1 MWKSCSFRIPRWSA
15 FQLFVREEGSYDDRI
30 DWRSRAR
37 NEDCGRYPFR
47 RLCGYVFLRRSVASR
62 RADSARGRRTRR
74 THDTPGCNRGDPLR
88 VGAVVRRFRGV
99 RTLESGLDRGLRRP
113 RLRPWRRVA
122 RRDGARSRGRPW
134 HGPEHD
140 VPPRHACRA
149 RCCPGPSADSSRKGS
164 VPSRGVGDNNTIALN
179 AGAPQGV
186 RDLVNERVKGDNP
199 QGDSGLSRFPRGG
212 RLLGPLFGLVFLIYP
227 VRAVLTSDPTPARI
241 SLALVGAA
249 LFAGVFLW
257 LMWMQE
263 PLWSASA
270 EPSEVRKRR
279 ATIAFLAVL
288 ALALNLGLGSEWR
301 VLFFHVNVAAGI
313 MLLTRDAY
321 VAIVGLAA
329 TTLALGFV
337 SGMAWLALP
346 TTAIGLWAT
355 AFVRQVAAV
364 AELKSAREELARLAV
379 SEERLRFARDL
390 HDLLGHSLSL
400 ITLKSELAGR
410 LLPNAPEKA
419 ATEVHDIEG
428 VARQALR
435 EVREA
440 VAGYRRPTLD
450 EELAGASE
458 MLEAAGISWAMR
470 EGTTNVIR
478 HSRAKYCRIVLVR
491 ENEEIYAEIT
501 DDGGGYQKESGE
513 DSGSGLS
520 GLAERVATFA
530 GRVETNSLP
539 DGGFRLRVV
548 MPARSAVERP
558 AWPEPTFDD
567 SFTGEDRR

>member
-1 MWKSCSFRIPRWSA
+1 M
-15 FQLFVREEGSYDDRI
+15 
-30 DWRSRAR
+30 
-37 NEDCGRYPFR
+37 
-47 RLCGYVFLRRSVASR
+47 
-62 RADSARGRRTRR
+62 
-74 THDTPGCNRGDPLR
+74 
-88 VGAVVRRFRGV
+88 
-99 RTLESGLDRGLRRP
+99 
-113 RLRPWRRVA
+113 
-122 RRDGARSRGRPW
+122 
-134 HGPEHD
+134 
-140 VPPRHACRA
+140 
-149 RCCPGPSADSSRKGS
+149 
-164 VPSRGVGDNNTIALN
+164 
-179 AGAPQGV
+179 
-186 RDLVNERVKGDNP
+186 NERVKGYNP

-227 VRAVLTSDPTPARI
+227 VRAVLTSDPTPARV

-279 ATIAFLAVL
+279 ATIGLLALL
-288 ALALNLGLGSEWR
+288 ALALNLALGSEWR
-301 VLFFHVNVAAGI
+301 VLFFHVNVAAGM

-321 VAIVGLAA
+321 VAIVGLAT
-329 TTLALGFV
+329 TTLTLGFV

-364 AELKSAREELARLAV
+364 AELRSAREELARLAV

-410 LLPNAPEKA
+410 LLPTAPEKA

-458 MLEAAGISWAMR
+458 MLEAAGISCLIENQTGVLPKAVDAVLAWAVR

-478 HSRAKYCRIVLVR
+478 HSRAKHCRIALAR

-501 DDGGGYQKESGE
+501 DDGGGFKKESGE

-530 GRVETNSLP
+530 GRVETDSLP

-548 MPARSAVERP
+548 LPARSAVERP
-558 AWPEPTFDD
+558 TWPEPTFDD

>member
-1 MWKSCSFRIPRWSA
+1 M
-15 FQLFVREEGSYDDRI
+15 D
-30 DWRSRAR
+30 
-37 NEDCGRYPFR
+37 
-47 RLCGYVFLRRSVASR
+47 
-62 RADSARGRRTRR
+62 
-74 THDTPGCNRGDPLR
+74 
-88 VGAVVRRFRGV
+88 
-99 RTLESGLDRGLRRP
+99 
-113 RLRPWRRVA
+113 
-122 RRDGARSRGRPW
+122 
-134 HGPEHD
+134 
-140 VPPRHACRA
+140 
-149 RCCPGPSADSSRKGS
+149 
-164 VPSRGVGDNNTIALN
+164 
-179 AGAPQGV
+179 
-186 RDLVNERVKGDNP
+186 ERVKRDKSQRDN
-199 QGDSGLSRFPRGG
+199 DLSRFPRGG

-227 VRAVLTSDPTPARI
+227 IRAVLTSDPTPARV

-279 ATIAFLAVL
+279 ATIALLAGL
-288 ALALNLGLGSEWR
+288 AIGLNLALGSEWR

-313 MLLTRDAY
+313 MLLTREAY
-321 VAIVGLAA
+321 VAIAGLAT

-346 TTAIGLWAT
+346 TAAIGLWAT

-364 AELKSAREELARLAV
+364 AELRSAREELARLAV

-410 LLPNAPEKA
+410 LLPAAPEKA

-440 VAGYRRPTLD
+440 VAGYRRPTLV
-450 EELAGASE
+450 EELAGAAE
-458 MLEAAGISWAMR
+458 MLEAAGIVYRIENDAGVLPGAVDAVLAWAVR

-478 HSRAKYCRIVLVR
+478 HSRAKHCRIALAR
-491 ENEEIYAEIT
+491 DGEEIYAEIT
-501 DDGGGYQKESGE
+501 DDGGGNQGETGE

-520 GLAERVATFA
+520 GLAERVATFD
-530 GRVETNSLP
+530 GRVETGPLP
-539 DGGFRLRVV
+539 DGGFRLFVV
-548 MPARSAVERP
+548 LPARGAVERS
-558 AWPEPTFDD
+558 AWPEPKLDD
-567 SFTGEDRR
+567 GFTGEEGRR

>member
-1 MWKSCSFRIPRWSA
+1 
-15 FQLFVREEGSYDDRI
+15 
-30 DWRSRAR
+30 
-37 NEDCGRYPFR
+37 
-47 RLCGYVFLRRSVASR
+47 
-62 RADSARGRRTRR
+62 
-74 THDTPGCNRGDPLR
+74 
-88 VGAVVRRFRGV
+88 
-99 RTLESGLDRGLRRP
+99 
-113 RLRPWRRVA
+113 
-122 RRDGARSRGRPW
+122 
-134 HGPEHD
+134 
-140 VPPRHACRA
+140 
-149 RCCPGPSADSSRKGS
+149 
-164 VPSRGVGDNNTIALN
+164 
-179 AGAPQGV
+179 
-186 RDLVNERVKGDNP
+186 VNERVKGDGP
-199 QGDSGLSRFPRGG
+199 AVGGRISRFPRGG

-227 VRAVLTSDPTPARI
+227 VRAVLMSDPTPARV
-241 SLALVGAA
+241 SLALIGAA

-288 ALALNLGLGSEWR
+288 ALALNLALGSEWR

-321 VAIVGLAA
+321 VAISGLAA

-346 TTAIGLWAT
+346 TAAIGLWAT

-364 AELKSAREELARLAV
+364 AELRSAREELARLAV

-410 LLPNAPEKA
+410 LLPTEPEKA

-440 VAGYRRPTLD
+440 VAGYRHPTLD
-450 EELAGASE
+450 EELAAARE
-458 MLEAAGISWAMR
+458 MLEAAGITCRIDNEAGVLPNAVDAVLAWAVR

-478 HSRAKYCRIVLVR
+478 HSRAGHCRIILAR
-491 ENEEIYAEIT
+491 DDEETYAEIT
-501 DDGGGYQKESGE
+501 DDGQGYQKESGE

-520 GLAERVATFA
+520 GLTERVATLA
-530 GRVETNSLP
+530 GRVETGSLP
-539 DGGFRLRVV
+539 DGGFRLRVGL
-548 MPARSAVERP
+548 PARSDEERP
-558 AWPEPTFDD
+558 AWPEPKADD
-567 SFTGEDRR
+567 GFTGEDGRR

>member
-1 MWKSCSFRIPRWSA
+1 M
-15 FQLFVREEGSYDDRI
+15 
-30 DWRSRAR
+30 
-37 NEDCGRYPFR
+37 
-47 RLCGYVFLRRSVASR
+47 
-62 RADSARGRRTRR
+62 
-74 THDTPGCNRGDPLR
+74 
-88 VGAVVRRFRGV
+88 
-99 RTLESGLDRGLRRP
+99 
-113 RLRPWRRVA
+113 
-122 RRDGARSRGRPW
+122 
-134 HGPEHD
+134 
-140 VPPRHACRA
+140 
-149 RCCPGPSADSSRKGS
+149 
-164 VPSRGVGDNNTIALN
+164 
-179 AGAPQGV
+179 
-186 RDLVNERVKGDNP
+186 NERVRDDNP
-199 QGDSGLSRFPRGG
+199 QGDNGLSRFPRGG

-227 VRAVLTSDPTPARI
+227 VRAVLTSDPTPARV

-279 ATIAFLAVL
+279 ATIAFLALL
-288 ALALNLGLGSEWR
+288 ALALNFALGSEWR

-321 VAIVGLAA
+321 VAIASLAA

-346 TTAIGLWAT
+346 TAAIGLWAT

-364 AELKSAREELARLAV
+364 AELRSAREELARLAV

-410 LLPNAPEKA
+410 LLPAAPEKA
-419 ATEVHDIEG
+419 ATEVHDIED

-450 EELAGASE
+450 EELSGAGE
-458 MLEAAGISWAMR
+458 MLEAAGIVCRIENEVGVLPNAVDAVLAWAVR

-478 HSRAKYCRIVLVR
+478 HSRAKHCRIVLAR

-501 DDGGGYQKESGE
+501 DDGEGYQKESEE
-513 DSGSGLS
+513 DSGSGLP
-520 GLAERVATFA
+520 GLTERVATFD

-548 MPARSAVERP
+548 LPARSAVERP
-558 AWPEPTFDD
+558 AWPEPKLDD
-567 SFTGEDRR
+567 SVTGEGRRR

>member
-1 MWKSCSFRIPRWSA
+1 M
-15 FQLFVREEGSYDDRI
+15 
-30 DWRSRAR
+30 
-37 NEDCGRYPFR
+37 
-47 RLCGYVFLRRSVASR
+47 
-62 RADSARGRRTRR
+62 
-74 THDTPGCNRGDPLR
+74 
-88 VGAVVRRFRGV
+88 
-99 RTLESGLDRGLRRP
+99 
-113 RLRPWRRVA
+113 
-122 RRDGARSRGRPW
+122 
-134 HGPEHD
+134 
-140 VPPRHACRA
+140 
-149 RCCPGPSADSSRKGS
+149 
-164 VPSRGVGDNNTIALN
+164 
-179 AGAPQGV
+179 
-186 RDLVNERVKGDNP
+186 NERVKGDNS
-199 QGDSGLSRFPRGG
+199 QGDSSLSRFPRGG

-227 VRAVLTSDPTPARI
+227 VRAVLTSDSTPARV

-279 ATIAFLAVL
+279 ATIGLLALL
-288 ALALNLGLGSEWR
+288 ALALNLALGSEWR

-321 VAIVGLAA
+321 VAIVGLAT
-329 TTLALGFV
+329 TTLTLGFV

-410 LLPNAPEKA
+410 LLPTAPEKA
-419 ATEVHDIEG
+419 ATEIHDIEG

-458 MLEAAGISWAMR
+458 MLEAAGISCLIENQTGLLPKAVDAVLAWAVR

-478 HSRAKYCRIVLVR
+478 HSRAKHCRIVLAR

-501 DDGGGYQKESGE
+501 DDGGGYQKENGE

-548 MPARSAVERP
+548 LPARSAVERP
-558 AWPEPTFDD
+558 ARPEPTFDD
-567 SFTGEDRR
+567 SFTREDRR